1 MTTTADIEIRTIVTK
16 GSVRH
21 ELYHGD
27 RCIGMASNYCAALNA
42 RGQYVAMVARCEQVS
57 A

>member
-1 MTTTADIEIRTIVTK
+1 MTTADIEIRTIVTK
-16 GSVRH
+16 GNVRH

-27 RCIGMASNYCAALNA
+27 RLIGMTASYAAALNA
-42 RGQYVAMVARCEQVS
+42 RGQYVMMAERCGVL